1 MKIETIKL
9 IFTLVS
15 GVCWTI
21 VYIDGIRRGIKD
33 ESYAIPF
40 YALAL
45 NISWEL
51 LQTFYGLQ
59 STLSVQTV
67 INAVWFAFDV
77 GILVTY
83 LKYGRKYF
91 SDNLPP
97 GAFIGWSV
105 LGLIT
110 AFWVEFAF
118 IREFGVAVGAGY
130 SAFLQNLLMSVLF
143 IDMLAKRGSREGQS
157 LIIAVNKWLGT
168 LAPTLL
174 FGIIGDGGFP
184 NGSFLILVLGTL
196 CSAFDL
202 IYIWLLFNTGCQR
215 LRQDLQDSQDR
226 KEKNRT
232 FHSLLVVARVLLNH
246 VNPVNPV

>member
-1 MKIETIKL
+1 MNKLETIKL
-9 IFTLVS
+9 VLTLVS
-15 GVCWTI
+15 GICWTV
-21 VYIDGIRRGIKD
+21 VYIDGIRLGIKD
-33 ESYAIPF
+33 QSYSIPF

-67 INAVWFAFDV
+67 INAVWFMFDV
-77 GILVTY
+77 GILYTY
-83 LKYGRKYF
+83 FKYGRKYF
-91 SDNLPP
+91 ARNLPP
-97 GAFIGWSV
+97 AAFIGWSL

-130 SAFLQNLLMSVLF
+130 SAFLQNALMSVLF
-143 IDMLAKRGSREGQS
+143 IDMLVKRGSREGQS
-157 LIIAVNKWLGT
+157 LTIAVNKWLGT

-174 FGIIGDGGFP
+174 FGIIGNGGFP
-184 NGSFLILVLGTL
+184 NGSFLILVLGLL

-202 IYIWLLFNTGCQR
+202 IYICLLFR
-215 LRQDLQDSQDR
+215 LKLTR
-226 KEKNRT
+226 
-232 FHSLLVVARVLLNH
+232 LVLET
-246 VNPVNPV
+246 